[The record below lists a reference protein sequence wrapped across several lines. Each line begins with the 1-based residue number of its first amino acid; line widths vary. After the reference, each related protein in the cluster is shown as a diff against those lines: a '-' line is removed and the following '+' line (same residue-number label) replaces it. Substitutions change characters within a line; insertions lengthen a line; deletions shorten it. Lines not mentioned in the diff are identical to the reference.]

1 MAAGL
6 RRATGILG
14 LGLPA
19 LSALPR
25 PYRGKGSPHVG
36 CSLHLSHLNYKAP
49 ASTQLRAG
57 ADPSSFREAG
67 RPTGTGS
74 PPGRF
79 RRQEAGC

>member
-14 LGLPA
+14 LPALPA
-19 LSALPR
+19 VPR
-25 PYRGKGSPHVG
+25 AYRDKGSPHIS
-36 CSLHLSHLNYKAP
+36 CPLHWSHLDPKAP

-57 ADPSSFREAG
+57 ADPLSSRGAG

>member
-6 RRATGILG
+6 GRATRI

-19 LSALPR
+19 LPAVPR
-25 PYRGKGSPHVG
+25 AYPGKGSPHVS
-36 CSLHLSHLNYKAP
+36 CPLHLSHLDPKAP
-49 ASTQLRAG
+49 AWTQLRAG
-57 ADPSSFREAG
+57 ADPSSFRGAG